1 MSDQKEEVSLVNT
14 SSRGLTLT
22 PSTDLTAE
30 QFERAW
36 LNLGVGCQQAVPWQK
51 TVQPDTIQAA
61 LQVVRIQTIA
71 MSKAGSQLWKA
82 YLGAQD
88 DTGCV
93 FLTELQFD
101 PGNAEMQMLVKQSE
115 DKPEAL
121 QAFLLV
127 LKTVLGT
134 VVELTS

>member
-1 MSDQKEEVSLVNT
+1 MSDQKEEVPFVNT
-14 SSRGLTLT
+14 NSRALTLI

-30 QFERAW
+30 QFERTW
-36 LNLGVGCQQAVPWQK
+36 LNLGVGCQQTIPWQK

-61 LQVVRIQTIA
+61 LQVVHIQTIA
-71 MSKAGSQLWKA
+71 MSKAGSQLRKA

-88 DTGCV
+88 NTGCV
-93 FLTELQFD
+93 FLTELVFEPEND
-101 PGNAEMQMLVKQSE
+101 KMQMLVKQSE

-134 VVELTS
+134 VAGITS